1 MAAGLEEAQALSLA
15 SDISEWAKSLNI
27 SQITTAQIRDQVIAR
42 MQKINPY
49 SGLTLAKN
57 IRSWYFPQI
66 LNTKFIH
73 INHRLSTAHIPKQAL
88 ISPFG

>member
-1 MAAGLEEAQALSLA
+1 MITVLKHDGTTEEFLLEKIIRVVMAAGLEEAQALSLA

-49 SGLTLAKN
+49 SAGLYK
-57 IRSWYFPQI
+57 WYE
-66 LNTKFIH
+66 NTKDTT
-73 INHRLSTAHIPKQAL
+73 SKPT
-88 ISPFG
+88 